1 MNHSISLP
9 KILIPIAIAGAL
21 LLSACGGSNDNQATA
36 ASSTS
41 GGQTVGVSTINGSQV
56 LVDSSGNALYSPD
69 QEANGMISCTGSC
82 ESIWMPLTT
91 SGGAKPTAS
100 SDVTG
105 KVGTIKRPDGT
116 MQVTLDGAPLYT
128 FAEDSGPGTAT
139 GDGVSDQF
147 GGQSFTWHAVTV
159 GGSPAP
165 SAGSSSSTTSS
176 SAGGGYSY

>member
-1 MNHSISLP
+1 MNHSTHLP
-9 KILIPIAIAGAL
+9 KLLASLGIAAAIA
-21 LLSACGGSNDNQATA
+21 LSACGGANDNGATA
-36 ASSTS
+36 ATSTS
-41 GGQTVGVSTINGSQV
+41 GGMTVGVSTINGSQV
-56 LVDSSGNALYSPD
+56 LVDSNGDALYTPD
-69 QEANGMISCTGSC
+69 QEASGKILCTGSC

-91 SGGAKPTAS
+91 SGPAKPTAS
-100 SDVTG
+100 ADIAG
-105 KVGTIKRPDGT
+105 KVATVKRPDGT
-116 MQVTLDGAPLYT
+116 VQVTLDGAPLYT

-147 GGQSFTWHAVTV
+147 DGQSFNWHAVTV

>member
-1 MNHSISLP
+1 MKHSISLP

-56 LVDSSGNALYSPD
+56 LVDASGNALYSPD

-91 SGGAKPTAS
+91 SAGAKPTAS

-105 KVGTIKRPDGT
+105 KVGSIKRPDGS
-116 MQVTLDGAPLYT
+116 MQVTLNGAPLYT
-128 FAEDSGPGTAT
+128 FAEDGGPGKVT
-139 GDGVSDQF
+139 GDGFQDQF
-147 GGQSFTWHAVTV
+147 NGKSFTWHVV
-159 GGSPAP
+159 SLGGSGSSGASPQT
-165 SAGSSSSTTSS
+165 STSSSSS
-176 SAGGGYSY
+176 GYSY